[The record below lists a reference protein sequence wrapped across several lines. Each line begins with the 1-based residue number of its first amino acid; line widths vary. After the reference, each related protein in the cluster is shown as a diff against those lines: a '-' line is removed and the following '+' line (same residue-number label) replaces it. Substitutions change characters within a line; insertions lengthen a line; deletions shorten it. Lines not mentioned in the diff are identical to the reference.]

1 MMKEYTVL
9 PVRFGIV
16 AQSRGAL
23 NNGIKLNLPIIRAN
37 LQKVNR
43 KRELNLKSFW
53 ENSFI
58 YEHILE
64 KYTEIRK
71 FRDRIKNLRGTQG
84 HYKRIEL
91 GQMVERALII
101 ENENEA
107 ESIIEEISPAFLQ
120 YKKSK
125 IFGELMF
132 LNLSVLVNDKT
143 EPHLDQLVNKAA
155 EKRKGKVQFKYTGP
169 SPPASFVNIHLKF
182 QGVNIIVLRFVTWIA
197 EKVSEAVDKEYYNPE
212 AIQRELMNLSMKL
225 DEGEISEEDYNKRE
239 AELLDRLS
247 ESQSEE
253 E

>member
-1 MMKEYTVL
+1 LATSTGYYLYGFTDCKQLMDLPGKSVAGGSSAQNIPFHGIGVLSNPVNGKAVKPTRENLMSHQKILEFMMKEYTVL

-37 LQKVNR
+37 LQKVTR
-43 KRELNLKSFW
+43 KRELNVKSFW

-107 ESIIEEISPAFLQ
+107 ESIIKEISPAALQ

-132 LNLSVLVNDKT
+132 LNLSVLVNDDT

-155 EKRKGKVQFKYTGP
+155 ENRKGKVQFKYTGP

-182 QGVNIIVLRFVTWIA
+182 
-197 EKVSEAVDKEYYNPE
+197 
-212 AIQRELMNLSMKL
+212 
-225 DEGEISEEDYNKRE
+225 
-239 AELLDRLS
+239 
-247 ESQSEE
+247 
-253 E
+253 